1 MCIRDRPWGQAFPAP
16 LFHGRFSL
24 QQQRIVGERH
34 LKMTLAPLDQPQAI
48 IDAIA
53 FNVDTA
59 QWPDPAVR
67 EVELVYKLDSNLWR
81 DRLSLQLLVEH
92 LRPVVAAR

>member
-1 MCIRDRPWGQAFPAP
+1 MLLYRNYQN
-16 LFHGRFSL
+16 
-24 QQQRIVGERH
+24 H
-34 LKMTLAPLDQPQAI
+34 LKLLLKAPDCEYS

>member
-1 MCIRDRPWGQAFPAP
+1 
-16 LFHGRFSL
+16 
-24 QQQRIVGERH
+24 
-34 LKMTLAPLDQPQAI
+34 MTLAPLDQPQAI

-59 QWPDPAVR
+59 QWPDPAVT

-81 DRLSLQLLVEH
+81 ERLSLQLMVEH
-92 LRPVVAAR
+92 LRPLSAR